1 MRTTATTMA
10 AADDDNGDDD
20 NDGADHEKGG
30 CRRRLGLGFGFFL
43 IWDVDFVGDS
53 WFWFGIAIEWFCDFG
68 QRGWEQSVD
77 LLGDF
82 FMVDLSSDF
91 IWLD

>member
-53 WFWFGIAIEWFCDFG
+53 
-68 QRGWEQSVD
+68 
-77 LLGDF
+77 
-82 FMVDLSSDF
+82 
-91 IWLD
+91 